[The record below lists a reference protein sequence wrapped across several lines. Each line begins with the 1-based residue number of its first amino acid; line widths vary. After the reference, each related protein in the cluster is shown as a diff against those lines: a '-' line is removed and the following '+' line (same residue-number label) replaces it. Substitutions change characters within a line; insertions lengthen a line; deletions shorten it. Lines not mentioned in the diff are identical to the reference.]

1 VIRFAKRFL
10 LITPAIVAWNVAGAQ
25 EIVLRGVSAFPEST
39 LYSSKF
45 ETFVKKVNEVG
56 KGTVRINYLG
66 GAPKVMAPFE
76 VGKSLRDGVVDIIN
90 NTGAYYTNVLPEGD
104 ALKLLEISMADLRK
118 SGGWEYVNRLHLDK
132 MRAVYLAR
140 VFNYETYH
148 IYLNK
153 EVRKPDFTGLKLRV
167 TPVYRALV
175 QKLGGTAIS
184 STPPE
189 VYTLMERNSVDG
201 YGWPTRGIFDFSL
214 EKVTKYRIEPGFYN
228 VDVQILVNSQVWQ
241 QKLNDAQREIL
252 KSAAMEIELSESDKG
267 LNIAE
272 KKRQADAGIKEIR
285 FSREDEQ
292 RYLAAAREAAWEAVI
307 SASPEHGP
315 KLKQFFTSG
324 K

>member
-1 VIRFAKRFL
+1 MIRLAKRFL
-10 LITPAIVAWNVAGAQ
+10 LITPAIVAWDVAFAQ

-45 ETFVKKVNEVG
+45 EAFVKKVNDAG
-56 KGTVRINYLG
+56 KGTIRINYLG

-90 NTGAYYTNVLPEGD
+90 NTGAYYTNVLPEGN
-104 ALKLLEISMADLRK
+104 ALTLLEVSMADLRR
-118 SGGWEYVNRLHLDK
+118 SGGWEYVNRLHMEK
-132 MRAVYLAR
+132 MRAFYLAR
-140 VFNYETYH
+140 VFNYERFH

-153 EVRKPDFTGLKLRV
+153 DLRKPDFTGLKLRV

-175 QKLGGTAIS
+175 QKLGGTAVT

-189 VYTLMERNSVDG
+189 VYTLMERNTVDG

-228 VDVQILVNSQVWQ
+228 VDVSILVNSQVWQ
-241 QKLNDAQREIL
+241 QKLNDAQRRIL
-252 KSAAMEIELSESDKG
+252 QSAAMEIELSESDKG
-267 LNIAE
+267 LNDAE
-272 KKRQADAGIKEIR
+272 RKRQAEAGIKEIR
-285 FSREDEQ
+285 FSPEDEQ
-292 RYLAAAREAAWEAVI
+292 RYLAVAREAAWEAVI

-315 KLKQFFTSG
+315 KLKQFFTRG